1 MAKKNFKNTDKIMVK
16 ALVNNVHYTCPKTF
30 EYFHWENARDEH
42 EMTFEQVKL
51 MKVKHKNYFTNKW
64 LFIEDE
70 AVLDA
75 LGISD
80 IFAVKF
86 NMRAD
91 MKLLYGNDV
100 DAVKKKLCYITK
112 KKELEVIEKVK
123 IAVKQGKIIDIRII
137 KLLERTFNIDLMEL
151 TKTKDAQN

>member
-30 EYFHWENARDEH
+30 EYFHWENARDEQ
-42 EMTFEQVKL
+42 EMTFAQLKL
-51 MKVKHKNYFTNKW
+51 MKNKHKGYFTKKW
-64 LFIEDE
+64 LYIEDE

-75 LGISD
+75 LRISD

-86 NMRAD
+86 TRAD
-91 MKLLYGNDV
+91 MRLLYGNDV

-112 KKELEVIEKVK
+112 KEEPEVVEKIK
-123 IAVKQGKIIDIRII
+123 NAVIKGMIIDIRII
-137 KLLERTFNIDLMEL
+137 KLLEKTFNIDLMEL
-151 TKTKDAQN
+151 TKDAQN

>member
-1 MAKKNFKNTDKIMVK
+1 MAKKIFKDTDKIIVK
-16 ALVNNVHYTCPKTF
+16 ALVDNVHYTCPKTF
-30 EYFHWENARDEH
+30 EYFHWENARDEQ

-86 NMRAD
+86 TRAD

-100 DAVKKKLCYITK
+100 DAVKDKICYVTEK
-112 KKELEVIEKVK
+112 DKPEVIEKIK
-123 IAVKQGKIIDIRII
+123 NAVKQGKIVNIRII
-137 KLLERTFNIDLMEL
+137 KLLENTFNIDLMEL
-151 TKTKDAQN
+151 TKDEQN

>member
-1 MAKKNFKNTDKIMVK
+1 MAKKIFKDTDKIIVK
-16 ALVNNVHYTCPKTF
+16 ALVDNVHYTCPKTF

-86 NMRAD
+86 TRAD

-100 DAVKKKLCYITK
+100 DAVKEKLCYITK
-112 KKELEVIEKVK
+112 KEEPEVIEKIK
-123 IAVKQGKIIDIRII
+123 NAVIKGMVIDIRII

-151 TKTKDAQN
+151 TKDELN

>member
-1 MAKKNFKNTDKIMVK
+1 MAKKIFKDTDKIIVK
-16 ALVNNVHYTCPKTF
+16 ALVDNVHYTCPKTF
-30 EYFHWENARDEH
+30 EYFHWENARDEQ

-86 NMRAD
+86 TRAD

-100 DAVKKKLCYITK
+100 DAVKDKICYVTEK
-112 KKELEVIEKVK
+112 DKPEVIEKIK
-123 IAVKQGKIIDIRII
+123 NAVKQGKIVNIRII

-151 TKTKDAQN
+151 TKDEQN